1 MKNRKSFAIHT
12 LGCKLNFSESSDI
25 SRQLTEQGFVLSDQP
40 DYLLVNTCAVT
51 GAAEKKARNL
61 VSKLH
66 RQHPNAEIIIFG
78 CYSELSPDITHQW
91 EGVKAIFGSSDK
103 MNIIPYLT
111 QEVVP
116 QPAHFFSSY
125 SSHDRTRSFLKIQ
138 DGCDYHCTYCT
149 VATARGESRSD
160 NIDHV
165 LQNIETIHREN
176 IKEIIITGVNLGDF
190 GRKNGS
196 SFLQLLEAIEKQD
209 LIERIRISSI
219 EPNLLTPEIIA
230 LAAQSKRVMPHF
242 HIPLQS
248 GSDRI
253 LGLMKRRY
261 NRQLFASKIEE
272 IKKYM
277 PEACVAIDI
286 IAGFPGETNE
296 DFQDTYDFLNSLPI
310 SYLHVFTYSKRPGTP
325 AAAMTDQVSPALK
338 KERTSQLLDLSNRKK
353 EQFYQEHYGE
363 QRPVLIESDIKNG
376 WLYGFSDNYIKVKIP
391 FNASLINTIT
401 PVHITKD
408 TIEPE

>member
-25 SRQLTEQGFVLSDQP
+25 SRQLIEQGFVLSEQP

-160 NIDHV
+160 HIDHV
-165 LQNIETIHREN
+165 LQNIETIHKEN
-176 IKEIIITGVNLGDF
+176 IKEIILTGVNLGDF
-190 GRKNGS
+190 GRKNDS
-196 SFLQLLEAIEKQD
+196 SFLQLLQAIEQQA

-219 EPNLLTPEIIA
+219 EPNLLTSEIIA
-230 LAAQSKRVMPHF
+230 LAAQSERVMPHF

-253 LGLMKRRY
+253 LALMKRRY
-261 NRQLFASKIEE
+261 NRQLFAAKIEE

-277 PEACVAIDI
+277 PEACVAVDI

-325 AAAMTDQVSPALK
+325 AAAMTEQVSPPLK
-338 KERTSQLLDLSNRKK
+338 KERTNQLLNLSTLKK
-353 EQFYQEHYGE
+353 EQFYREHYGE
-363 QRPVLIESDIKNG
+363 ERPVLIESDIKNG
-376 WLYGFSDNYIKVKIP
+376 WLFGFSDNYIKVKVP

-401 PVHITKD
+401 PVQITQD

>member
-25 SRQLTEQGFVLSDQP
+25 SRQLTEQGFVLSEQP

-160 NIDHV
+160 HIDHV
-165 LQNIETIHREN
+165 LQNIETIHKEN
-176 IKEIIITGVNLGDF
+176 IKEIILTGVNLGDF
-190 GRKNGS
+190 GRKNDS
-196 SFLQLLEAIEKQD
+196 SFLQLLQAIEQQA

-219 EPNLLTPEIIA
+219 EPNLLTSEIIA
-230 LAAQSKRVMPHF
+230 LAAQSERVMPHF

-253 LGLMKRRY
+253 LALMKRRY
-261 NRQLFASKIEE
+261 NRQLFAAKIEE

-277 PEACVAIDI
+277 PEACVAVDI

-296 DFQDTYDFLNSLPI
+296 DFQETYDFLHALPI

-325 AAAMTDQVSPALK
+325 AAAMTDQISPPLK
-338 KERTSQLLDLSNRKK
+338 KERTSQLLNLSDRKK
-353 EQFYQEHYGE
+353 EQFYQEHSGE

-376 WLYGFSDNYIKVKIP
+376 WLYGFSDNYIKVKVP

-401 PVHITKD
+401 PVQINKD

>member
-1 MKNRKSFAIHT
+1 MKNQKSFAIHT

-25 SRQLTEQGFVLSDQP
+25 SRQLTEQGFVLSEQP

-160 NIDHV
+160 HIDHV
-165 LQNIETIHREN
+165 LQNIETIHKEN
-176 IKEIIITGVNLGDF
+176 IKEIILTGVNLGDF
-190 GRKNGS
+190 GRKNDS
-196 SFLQLLEAIEKQD
+196 SFLQLLQAIEQQA

-219 EPNLLTPEIIA
+219 EPNLLTSEIIA
-230 LAAQSKRVMPHF
+230 LAAQSERVMPHF

-253 LGLMKRRY
+253 LALMKRRY

-277 PEACVAIDI
+277 PEACVAVDI

-296 DFQDTYDFLNSLPI
+296 DFQETYDFLHALPI

>member
-25 SRQLTEQGFVLSDQP
+25 SRQLTEQGFVLSEQP

-160 NIDHV
+160 HIDHV
-165 LQNIETIHREN
+165 LQNIETIHKEN
-176 IKEIIITGVNLGDF
+176 IKEIILTGVNLGDF
-190 GRKNGS
+190 GRKNDS
-196 SFLQLLEAIEKQD
+196 SFLQLLQAIEQQA

-219 EPNLLTPEIIA
+219 EPNLLTSEIIA
-230 LAAQSKRVMPHF
+230 LAAQSERVMPHF

-253 LGLMKRRY
+253 LALMKRRY

-277 PEACVAIDI
+277 PEACVAVDI

-296 DFQDTYDFLNSLPI
+296 DFQETYDFLHALPI

-325 AAAMTDQVSPALK
+325 AAAMTDQVSPPLK
-338 KERTSQLLDLSNRKK
+338 KERTSQLLNLSDRKK
-353 EQFYQEHYGE
+353 EQFYQEHSGE

-376 WLYGFSDNYIKVKIP
+376 WLYGFSDNYIKVKVP

-401 PVHITKD
+401 PVPITKD

>member
-25 SRQLTEQGFVLSDQP
+25 SRQLIEQGFVLSEQP
-40 DYLLVNTCAVT
+40 DYLLINTCAVT

-61 VSKLH
+61 VAKLH

-78 CYSELSPDITHQW
+78 CYSALSPDIIAQW
-91 EGVKAIFGSSDK
+91 QGVKAVLGSADK
-103 MNIIPYLT
+103 MNIIPYMT
-111 QEVVP
+111 EEVLP
-116 QPAHFFSSY
+116 QAPHFFSSY

-261 NRQLFASKIEE
+261 NRQLFAAKIEE

-277 PEACVAIDI
+277 PEACVAVDI

-325 AAAMTDQVSPALK
+325 AAAMTEQVSPPLK
-338 KERTSQLLDLSNRKK
+338 KERTNQLLNLSTLKK
-353 EQFYQEHYGE
+353 EQFYREHYGE
-363 QRPVLIESDIKNG
+363 ERPVLIESDIKNG
-376 WLYGFSDNYIKVKIP
+376 WLFGFSDNYIKVKVP

-401 PVHITKD
+401 PVQITQD

>member
-25 SRQLTEQGFVLSDQP
+25 SRQLTEQGFVLSEQP

-160 NIDHV
+160 HIDHV
-165 LQNIETIHREN
+165 LQNIETIHKEN
-176 IKEIIITGVNLGDF
+176 IKEIILTGVNLGDF
-190 GRKNGS
+190 GRKNDS
-196 SFLQLLEAIEKQD
+196 SFLQLLQAIEQQA

-219 EPNLLTPEIIA
+219 EPNLVTSEIIA
-230 LAAQSKRVMPHF
+230 LAAQSERVMPHF

-253 LGLMKRRY
+253 LALMKRRY

-277 PEACVAIDI
+277 PEACVAVDI

-296 DFQDTYDFLNSLPI
+296 DFQETYDFLHALPI

-325 AAAMTDQVSPALK
+325 AAAMTDQVSPPLK
-338 KERTSQLLDLSNRKK
+338 KERTSQLLNLSDRKK
-353 EQFYQEHYGE
+353 EQFYQEHSGE

-376 WLYGFSDNYIKVKIP
+376 WLYGFSDNYIKVKVP

-401 PVHITKD
+401 PVQINKD

>member
-25 SRQLTEQGFVLSDQP
+25 SRQLTEQGFVLSEQP

-160 NIDHV
+160 HIDHV
-165 LQNIETIHREN
+165 LQNIETIHKEN
-176 IKEIIITGVNLGDF
+176 IKEIILTGVNLGDF
-190 GRKNGS
+190 GRKNDS
-196 SFLQLLEAIEKQD
+196 SFLQLLQAIEQQA

-219 EPNLLTPEIIA
+219 EPNLLTSEIIA

-253 LGLMKRRY
+253 LALMKRRY

-277 PEACVAIDI
+277 PEACVAVDI

-296 DFQDTYDFLNSLPI
+296 DFQETYDFLHALPI

-325 AAAMTDQVSPALK
+325 AAAMTDQISPPLK
-338 KERTSQLLDLSNRKK
+338 KERTSQLLNLSDRKK
-353 EQFYQEHYGE
+353 EQFYQEHSGE

-376 WLYGFSDNYIKVKIP
+376 WLYGFSDNYIKVKVP

-401 PVHITKD
+401 PVQINKD

>member
-25 SRQLTEQGFVLSDQP
+25 SRQLTEQGFVLSEQP
-40 DYLLVNTCAVT
+40 DYILVNTCAVT

-91 EGVKAIFGSSDK
+91 EGVKVIFGSSDK

-111 QEVVP
+111 QEVMP

-160 NIDHV
+160 HIDHV
-165 LQNIETIHREN
+165 LQNIETIHKEN
-176 IKEIIITGVNLGDF
+176 IKEIILTGVNLGDF
-190 GRKNGS
+190 GRKNDS
-196 SFLQLLEAIEKQD
+196 SFLQLLQAIEQQA

-219 EPNLLTPEIIA
+219 EPNLLTSEIIA
-230 LAAQSKRVMPHF
+230 LAAQSERVMPHF

-253 LGLMKRRY
+253 LALMKRRY

-277 PEACVAIDI
+277 PEACVAVDI

-296 DFQDTYDFLNSLPI
+296 DFQETYNFLHALPI
-310 SYLHVFTYSKRPGTP
+310 SYLHVFTYSKRPGTH
-325 AAAMTDQVSPALK
+325 AAAMTDQISPPLK
-338 KERTSQLLDLSNRKK
+338 KERTSQLLNLSDRKK
-353 EQFYQEHYGE
+353 EQFYQEHSGE

-376 WLYGFSDNYIKVKIP
+376 WLYGFSDNYIKVKVP

-401 PVHITKD
+401 PVQINKD

>member
-25 SRQLTEQGFVLSDQP
+25 SRQLTEQGFVLSEQP

-160 NIDHV
+160 HIDHV
-165 LQNIETIHREN
+165 LQNIETIHKEN
-176 IKEIIITGVNLGDF
+176 IKEIILTGVNLGDF
-190 GRKNGS
+190 GRKNDS
-196 SFLQLLEAIEKQD
+196 SFLQLLQAIEQQA

-219 EPNLLTPEIIA
+219 EPNLLTSEIIA
-230 LAAQSKRVMPHF
+230 LAAQSERVMPHF

-253 LGLMKRRY
+253 LALMKRRY

-277 PEACVAIDI
+277 PEACVAVDI

-296 DFQDTYDFLNSLPI
+296 DFQETYDFLHALPI

-325 AAAMTDQVSPALK
+325 AAAMTDQVSPPLK
-338 KERTSQLLDLSNRKK
+338 KERTSQLLNLSDRKK
-353 EQFYQEHYGE
+353 EQFYKEHSGE

-376 WLYGFSDNYIKVKIP
+376 WLYGFSDNYIKVKVP

-401 PVHITKD
+401 PVPITKD

>member
-25 SRQLTEQGFVLSDQP
+25 SRQLTEQGFVLSEQP

-160 NIDHV
+160 HIDHV
-165 LQNIETIHREN
+165 LQNIETIHKEN
-176 IKEIIITGVNLGDF
+176 IKEIILTGVNLGDF
-190 GRKNGS
+190 GRKNDS
-196 SFLQLLEAIEKQD
+196 SFLQLLQAIEQQA

-219 EPNLLTPEIIA
+219 EPNLLTSEIIA
-230 LAAQSKRVMPHF
+230 LAAQSERVMPHF

-253 LGLMKRRY
+253 LALMKRRY

-277 PEACVAIDI
+277 PEACVAVDI

-296 DFQDTYDFLNSLPI
+296 DFQETYNFLHALPI

-325 AAAMTDQVSPALK
+325 AAAMTDQVSPPLK
-338 KERTSQLLDLSNRKK
+338 KERTSQLLNLSDRKK
-353 EQFYQEHYGE
+353 EQFYQEHSGE

-376 WLYGFSDNYIKVKIP
+376 WLYGFSDNYIKVKVP

-401 PVHITKD
+401 PVPITKA

>member
-25 SRQLTEQGFVLSDQP
+25 SRQLTEQGFVLSEQP

-78 CYSELSPDITHQW
+78 CYSELSPHITHQW

-160 NIDHV
+160 HIDHV
-165 LQNIETIHREN
+165 LQNIETIHKEN
-176 IKEIIITGVNLGDF
+176 IKEIILTGVNLGDF
-190 GRKNGS
+190 GRKNDS
-196 SFLQLLEAIEKQD
+196 SFLQLLQAIEQQA

-219 EPNLLTPEIIA
+219 EPNLLTSEIIA
-230 LAAQSKRVMPHF
+230 LAAQSERVMPHF

-253 LGLMKRRY
+253 LALMKRRY

-277 PEACVAIDI
+277 PEACVAVDI

-296 DFQDTYDFLNSLPI
+296 DFQETYDFLHALPI

-325 AAAMTDQVSPALK
+325 AAAMTDQVSPPLK
-338 KERTSQLLDLSNRKK
+338 KERTSQLLNLSDRKK
-353 EQFYQEHYGE
+353 EQFYQEHSGE

-376 WLYGFSDNYIKVKIP
+376 WLYGFSDNYIKVKVP

-401 PVHITKD
+401 PVQINKD